1 MTVTPSVSTPV
12 TPGIPGATTG
22 ADASDLSAESSGLF
36 AQLMAAL
43 VPQAVPAAPAPD
55 QQPTQG
61 QPSDTAAMTPVPP
74 GLVTGS
80 AAPSSTPAATGLPT
94 APALVPGRKAIAGTP
109 ATAPAPDA
117 AVSPEPATDTATR
130 PTTPPTAGP
139 VPGLPVGALAPAAEK
154 PQHPSAADASQAV
167 SLGTPTGPSLP
178 GSVPAGHSSRAAAEP
193 VTGEAAATSTPAPA
207 NAVAPTGVP
216 APTSTGQPASTAT
229 PAPLP
234 VSRQVIPELTR
245 MSTLGEGVHRLTMT
259 LRPEAL
265 GEIRVTMTVRDGSLH
280 VRLAAGTEAQH
291 ALVPDLTELQ
301 QVLKL
306 GSSSDVR
313 VVLRDLSGVPA
324 TPDQQ
329 SGQTGN
335 QTGNQTGSQQGPG
348 HHAGHG
354 APPGDPGTTAGSGH
368 QNRREAGTPR
378 DINAT
383 DGVVDGTSG
392 SRSQTVRR
400 TRPTGVDLT
409 M

>member
-1 MTVTPSVSTPV
+1 MTVTPSVSTAVTPV
-12 TPGIPGATTG
+12 TPGTATG
-22 ADASDLSAESSGLF
+22 ADSSDLAAASSGLF

-43 VPQAVPAAPAPD
+43 VPHAASVAAGAPAPD
-55 QQPTQG
+55 EQPAPDQD
-61 QPSDTAAMTPVPP
+61 QDQAQEALVTPTPP
-74 GLVTGS
+74 GLVPVP
-80 AAPSSTPAATGLPT
+80 AHPSSLHAVGLPT
-94 APALVPGRKAIAGTP
+94 APVPGRKATVTGATP
-109 ATAPAPDA
+109 ATPSSGPDIPPGA
-117 AVSPEPATDTATR
+117 AAQ
-130 PTTPPTAGP
+130 PTTPPSMTSTTPDPGVGSDDRKVSTGP
-139 VPGLPVGALAPAAEK
+139 AAPAAS
-154 PQHPSAADASQAV
+154 PAAPATEAAPIPV
-167 SLGTPTGPSLP
+167 SGPTPGAPHSKAGAEPAAAGNATATPT
-178 GSVPAGHSSRAAAEP
+178 SS
-193 VTGEAAATSTPAPA
+193 

-216 APTSTGQPASTAT
+216 TPASTSQPASAAA

-265 GEIRVTMTVRDGSLH
+265 GEVRVTMTVRDGSLH

-313 VVLRDLSGVPA
+313 VVLRDLAGVPA

-329 SGQTGN
+329 PAQTS
-335 QTGNQTGSQQGPG
+335 NQTGSQTGSQLGSG

-354 APPGDPGTTAGSGH
+354 APTGDPGASAGSGH

-392 SRSQTVRR
+392 SRSATVRR
-400 TRPTGVDLT
+400 ARPTGVDLT

>member
-12 TPGIPGATTG
+12 TPGIPGATIG

-61 QPSDTAAMTPVPP
+61 QPSDTAPVTPAPP

-80 AAPSSTPAATGLPT
+80 AAPSSTPAAAGLPT
-94 APALVPGRKAIAGTP
+94 TAPSLVPGRKAIAGTP

-117 AVSPEPATDTATR
+117 AVSPEPATDTAPR

-139 VPGLPVGALAPAAEK
+139 VPGLPVGALATTAEK

-178 GSVPAGHSSRAAAEP
+178 GSVPAGHSPRSAAEP
-193 VTGEAAATSTPAPA
+193 VTGGAAATSTPVPA
-207 NAVAPTGVP
+207 NAVAPAGVP
-216 APTSTGQPASTAT
+216 TPTSTGQPASTAT

-265 GEIRVTMTVRDGSLH
+265 GEVRVTMTVRDGSLH
-280 VRLAAGTEAQH
+280 VRLAAGAEAQH

-306 GSSSDVR
+306 GNSSDVR
-313 VVLRDLSGVPA
+313 VVLRDLSGVPS

-329 SGQTGN
+329 SG

-348 HHAGHG
+348 HHAGQG
-354 APPGDPGTTAGSGH
+354 AATGDPGTSAGPGH

-392 SRSQTVRR
+392 SRSQAVRR
-400 TRPTGVDLT
+400 ARPTGVDLT